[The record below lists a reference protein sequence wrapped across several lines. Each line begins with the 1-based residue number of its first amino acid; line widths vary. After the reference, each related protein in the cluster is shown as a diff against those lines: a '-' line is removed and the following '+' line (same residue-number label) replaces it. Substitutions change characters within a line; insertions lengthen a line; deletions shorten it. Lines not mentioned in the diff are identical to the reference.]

1 MNRIKIQEELS
12 DWLVDYITNSI
23 NGFSEESHTKGFIQQ
38 AQTFKKE
45 DVQFVVNAEFINDW
59 DYDEREDISEAEAK
73 KYADAL
79 IKRITYLWK

>member
-38 AQTFKKE
+38 AQAFKKKMRNSLSM
-45 DVQFVVNAEFINDW
+45 QN
-59 DYDEREDISEAEAK
+59 S
-73 KYADAL
+73 
-79 IKRITYLWK
+79 